1 MAFDLSDYAFV
12 YATTQKKVTSYL
24 KKYRVFNKI
33 LKINIIKI
41 KNSNKYFTE
50 VVLDGLNGTQ
60 KPIMSNKKQLYK
72 INPMR
77 YHKG

>member
-1 MAFDLSDYAFV
+1 MAFDLGDYAFV

-50 VVLDGLNGTQ
+50 VVLDGLNRTQ
-60 KPIMSNKKQLYK
+60 KTIMN
-72 INPMR
+72 N
-77 YHKG
+77 